1 MPLTEAASFLFG
13 MRGLLIMLST
23 RS

>member
-13 MRGLLIMLST
+13 MCGLLIMLSA

>member
-13 MRGLLIMLST
+13 MHGLLIMLSA

>member
-13 MRGLLIMLST
+13 MRGLLIMLSA